1 MRRRSLVL
9 IGLLLALAG
18 GVAVFLNWLLF
29 TQRGL
34 DFAIAQL
41 GRLPTLQIEVRGA
54 RGSIAGPLTADSVI
68 VDHEAAHVVARG
80 LSVNPEPGGLI
91 VGRFGLEGLAVSR
104 LDVTLKERP
113 PQPDKPPYFLPA
125 GLHIVAS
132 HFRLGDVALTLTS
145 GQRIEASEIKG
156 SLSLTRWRLDLD
168 PVDVRGPNGR
178 ISGNLAVR
186 ASEPLGLRT
195 DLRGE
200 WRLPDDEFEY
210 RFRVVTRGNLDRLGA
225 DVYLDAPAKLSFAG
239 TVLGLTSQPR
249 AEGTFRMTD
258 FDGSPWVPVGRFP
271 QLTGTITLAAGLASL
286 GIDGTLTSPA
296 LPGQQLRVQ
305 GAGRWDDRT
314 ISLANLQVWLPR
326 MGLSATS
333 SGTIS
338 FPEADAPEGTLPLLA
353 LNGEWSAL
361 QWPIELEGEPVVR
374 SPQGVYTLEGSMPY
388 RFSTRSQVEGA
399 AIPSTSF
406 EAAGVV
412 NQTGIVL
419 DRFTGYAL
427 RGRINGRGAL
437 SWSGNQAWNFDVDAQ
452 GLAISELRPG
462 VEGRV
467 SAKGTI
473 AGTGLSATAPWT
485 ARLTSLSGTMFGR
498 PLTGRGEIAHRDG
511 VFDLKGVRIANGTS
525 FADVDGRVGTNALD
539 LSWNVDLRSLA
550 VAVPGMAGTLVSRGT
565 ARGTPARPVITGT
578 ARLRQFDYAGVQV
591 ASFDTEADVDSS
603 DQRRSSIAFSASTI
617 EAAGLVFDFARGS
630 LNGFVGDH
638 KITLD
643 FASPGDPDRRITE
656 FRGEFVADGGFDL
669 ARSEWTGDL
678 SQADIKFPEGDA
690 RLIQPA
696 ALVLGPSLQRSA
708 PLCLRTDQDARL
720 CIEGEHRPQPLS
732 WRVLYSAEDWP
743 LQRILRSLLG
753 WREFDGRLQASGWAE
768 KSPGKEWI
776 GGSTLLVHEPTINV
790 QRNKFRV
797 ERIQLG
803 SSRFDLLA
811 EPTQI
816 HANLNI
822 DIDEATKI
830 QGEALVLR
838 HPGAALD
845 STLTGHIKGTSAAIK
860 VLPLLVP
867 EIDRAAGRLDGNIL
881 IGGTV
886 GQPTFNGDFQVRDGV
901 LELYRTNLKITALQA
916 DGSFDGDVLKFDARG
931 DTAKGKLTIDGN
943 FRWPEGVMTGS
954 MRLRG
959 DQLLVSDTP
968 ELRLLASPDIV
979 LHAGADG
986 YHAEGEVKIPNAR
999 ISPRELTTSV
1009 STSPDERIVGVPEIE
1024 DSEPSSADRLTT
1036 RILVTLGDAV
1046 RVDAYGLK
1054 ARLEG
1059 GVTVSTVPDDVARGN
1074 GVIRVADGQYKAFGQ
1089 DVRIT
1094 RGTLSFNDSPLNE
1107 PVLDIVAERKI
1118 RDADITVA
1126 VNVRGTIAQPFIT
1139 ITSQPAMPSNEA
1151 LSYLLTGRSI
1161 DTLQSGEAANVNQ
1174 AAENLALSGGG
1185 LLLGGL
1191 GTKLGL
1197 DEVTLERDADSND
1210 TTVVLGKALS
1220 PKLYV
1225 SYGISIAEAINTI
1238 KLRYSL
1244 NERWSLKA
1252 EAGIEQSADIEY
1264 RIER

>member
-1 MRRRSLVL
+1 VRRRSVVL
-9 IGLLLALAG
+9 LGLLLTLAG
-18 GVAVFLNWLLF
+18 GVALFLHWLLF
-29 TQRGL
+29 TQPGL
-34 DFAIAQL
+34 DFALAQL
-41 GRLPTLQIEVRGA
+41 GRLPGVKIEVRGA
-54 RGSIAGPLTADSVI
+54 RGSIAGPLTVASIV
-68 VDHEAAHVVARG
+68 VDHPAAHIVAHG
-80 LSVNPEPGGLI
+80 LAVNPEPGGLV
-91 VGRFGLEGLAVSR
+91 VGHLGLEGLAVSR
-104 LDVTLKERP
+104 LEVTLKERP
-113 PQPDKPPYFLPA
+113 PQPDKPLHFLPA
-125 GLHIVAS
+125 GLRIAAPD
-132 HFRLGDVALTLTS
+132 FRLGDLALTLKD
-145 GQRIEASEIKG
+145 GQRIEASEARG

-168 PVDVRGPNGR
+168 PVNVRGPNGR
-178 ISGNLAVR
+178 VSGNLVLR

-195 DLRGE
+195 DLRGD
-200 WRLPDDEFEY
+200 WRLPGDEFEY
-210 RFRVVTRGNLDRLGA
+210 RFRVVTRGNLDRLSA
-225 DVYLDAPAKLSFAG
+225 DLFLDAPAKLTFAG
-239 TVLGLTSQPR
+239 TLLDLTGQPR
-249 AEGTFRMTD
+249 AEGTFRMTE
-258 FDGSPWVPVGRFP
+258 FDGSPWVPAGRFP
-271 QLTGTITLAAGLASL
+271 TLTGTITLAAGLASL

-296 LPGQQLRVQ
+296 LPNQQLRVQ
-305 GAGRWDDRT
+305 GAGRWEERT
-314 ISLANLQVWLPR
+314 IALANLQVWLPR
-326 MGLSATS
+326 MGLSVTS
-333 SGTIS
+333 SGTIRL
-338 FPEADAPEGTLPLLA
+338 PEADAPEGTLPLLA

-361 QWPIELEGEPVVR
+361 RWPVELAGEPVVQ

-388 RFSTRSQVEGA
+388 RFSTRAQVEGP

-412 NQTGIVL
+412 NRTGVTL
-419 DRFTGYAL
+419 DRFDGYAL
-427 RGRINGRGAL
+427 RGRVTGRGAL
-437 SWSGNQAWNFDVDAQ
+437 SWSGQQPWSFDVDAQ

-462 VEGRV
+462 VDGRI

-473 AGTGLSATAPWT
+473 GGAGLNAAAPWT
-485 ARLTSLSGTMFGR
+485 ARLSSLSGTLFGR

-511 VFDLKGVRIANGTS
+511 VFDLKGVRIANGAS
-525 FADVDGRVGTNALD
+525 FVDVNGRVGANALD
-539 LSWNVDLRSLA
+539 LSWNVDLQSLA
-550 VAVPGMAGTLVSRGT
+550 VILPGMTGSVVSRGT
-565 ARGTPARPVITGT
+565 ARASPSRPVVAGT
-578 ARLRQFDYAGVQV
+578 ARVRHFDYAGVQI
-591 ASFDTEADVDSS
+591 ASFDLEADVDSS
-603 DQRRSSIAFSASTI
+603 DQRRSSVAFSAASI
-617 EAAGLVFDFARGS
+617 DAAGLAFDFARGS
-630 LNGFVGDH
+630 LDGLVSEH
-638 KITLD
+638 RITLD
-643 FASPGDPDRRITE
+643 FASPGDPERRITD
-656 FRGEFVADGGFDL
+656 FRGELVAAGGYDLADGQ
-669 ARSEWTGDL
+669 WTGDL
-678 SQADIKFPEGDA
+678 SQADIHFAEGA
-690 RLIQPA
+690 AHLIQPA
-696 ALVLGPSLQRSA
+696 ALELGPALQRAA

-732 WRVLYSAEDWP
+732 WRVLYSAEEWP
-743 LQRILRSLLG
+743 LQRLLRSLLG

-768 KSPGKEWI
+768 KLPGQEWI

-797 ERIQLG
+797 ERIRLG
-803 SSRFDLLA
+803 SSRFELLA

-816 HANLNI
+816 HANL
-822 DIDEATKI
+822 DLEIDESTKV
-830 QGEALVLR
+830 QGQALVQR
-838 HPGAALD
+838 QPGTPLD
-845 STLTGHIKGTSAAIK
+845 STLTGHIKGTSEAIR

-867 EIDRAAGRLDGNIL
+867 EIDRAAGRLDANIVL
-881 IGGTV
+881 GGTV
-886 GQPTFNGDFQVRDGV
+886 GQPTVNGDFELRDGV
-901 LELYRTNLKITALQA
+901 LEFYRTNLKISALQA
-916 DGSFDGDVLKFDARG
+916 DGSFDGDVLRFDATG
-931 DTAKGKLTIDGN
+931 ETAKGRLTVDGRFN
-943 FRWPEGVMTGS
+943 WPAGVMTGS

-968 ELRLLASPDIV
+968 DLRILASPDIV
-979 LHAGADG
+979 LHAGPDG
-986 YHAEGEVKIPNAR
+986 YRVDGEVKIPHAR
-999 ISPRELTTSV
+999 ISPREFTTSV
-1009 STSPDERIVGVPEIE
+1009 STSTDERIVGLPDVEE
-1024 DSEPSSADRLTT
+1024 TEPSSADRVTT
-1036 RILVTLGDAV
+1036 RVKVTLGDAV

-1059 GVTVSTVPDDVARGN
+1059 GVTVTTVPDDVARGN
-1074 GVIRVADGQYKAFGQ
+1074 GVIRVAEGQYKAFGQ

-1094 RGTLSFNDSPLNE
+1094 RGTLSFNDTPLNE

-1118 RDADITVA
+1118 KDADITVT

-1197 DEVTLERDADSND
+1197 DEVSLERDGDNND

>member
-1 MRRRSLVL
+1 MSRRSLVL
-9 IGLLLALAG
+9 IGLLLTLAG

-29 TQRGL
+29 TQQGL
-34 DFAIAQL
+34 EFAIGQL
-41 GRLPTLQIEVRGA
+41 SRLPTVKIEVRGA
-54 RGSIAGPLTADSVI
+54 RGSIAGPLSADSVV
-68 VDHEAAHVVARG
+68 VDHESAHVVARG
-80 LSVNPEPGGLI
+80 LTVNPEPSGLI

-104 LDVTLKERP
+104 LEVTLKDRP
-113 PQPDKPPYFLPA
+113 PQPKKPPYFLPA
-125 GLHIVAS
+125 GLHIVAPD
-132 HFRLGDVALTLTS
+132 FRLGDIALTLQ
-145 GQRIEASEIKG
+145 GGRRIEAREARG

-168 PVDVRGPNGR
+168 PVEVHGPNGR

-200 WRLPDDEFEY
+200 WRLPGDDFEY
-210 RFRVVTRGNLDRLGA
+210 RFRVVTRGTLDRLGA
-225 DVYLDAPAKLSFAG
+225 DVFLDAPAKLTFAG
-239 TVLGLTSQPR
+239 TLLDLTGQPR
-249 AEGTFRMTD
+249 ADGTFRMTA
-258 FDGSPWVPVGRFP
+258 FDGSPWVPAGRFP

-296 LPGQQLRVQ
+296 LPDQQLRVQ
-305 GAGRWDDRT
+305 GAGRWDERT
-314 ISLANLQVWLPR
+314 ISLANLHVWLPR
-326 MGLSATS
+326 MGLAVTS
-333 SGTIS
+333 SGSIKL
-338 FPEADAPEGTLPLLA
+338 PEVDAPEGTLPLLA

-361 QWPIELEGEPVVR
+361 QWPIALEGEPVVQ

-388 RFSTRSQVEGA
+388 RFSTRALVAGP

-412 NQTGIVL
+412 NQTGVVL
-419 DRFTGYAL
+419 DRFDGYAL

-452 GLAISELRPG
+452 GLAISEFRPG
-462 VEGRV
+462 VEGRI

-498 PLTGRGEIAHRDG
+498 PLTGRGEVAHRDG

-525 FADVDGRVGTNALD
+525 FADVDGRVGTNVLD
-539 LSWNVDLRSLA
+539 LGWNVDLRSLA
-550 VAVPGMAGTLVSRGT
+550 VVVPGMDGTLVSRGT
-565 ARGTPARPVITGT
+565 ARGTPARPVVAGT
-578 ARLRQFDYAGVQV
+578 ARLRHFDYAGVQV
-591 ASFDTEADVDSS
+591 ASFDAEADVDSG
-603 DQRRSSIAFSASTI
+603 DKRRSSIAFSASTI
-617 EAAGLVFDFARGS
+617 DAAGLTFDFARGS

-638 KITLD
+638 TITLD
-643 FASPGDPDRRITE
+643 FASPGDPKRRITE
-656 FRGEFVADGGFDL
+656 FGGEFVAEGGYDL
-669 ARSEWTGDL
+669 ARSQWAGDL
-678 SQADIKFPEGDA
+678 SKAEIQFPEGAA

-732 WRVLYSAEDWP
+732 WRVIYSAEDWP

-768 KSPGKEWI
+768 KLPGKEWV

-797 ERIQLG
+797 ERIRLG

-816 HANLNI
+816 HATL
-822 DIDEATKI
+822 DIDVDDSTRIE
-830 QGEALVLR
+830 GEALVKR
-838 HPGAALD
+838 NPDAALD
-845 STLTGHIKGTSAAIK
+845 STLTGHIKGTSEAIK

-867 EIDRAAGRLDGNIL
+867 EIDRAAGRLDGNVVL
-881 IGGTV
+881 GGTV
-886 GQPTFNGDFQVRDGV
+886 GQPTFNGDFHVRDGV

-916 DGSFDGDVLKFDARG
+916 DGSFNGDDLKFDAKG
-931 DTAKGKLTIDGN
+931 ETAKGKLTIDGN
-943 FRWPEGVMTGS
+943 FTWPEGVMTGA

-959 DQLLVSDTP
+959 DQLLVADTP
-968 ELRLLASPDIV
+968 ELRVLASPDIV

-986 YHAEGEVKIPNAR
+986 YQVEGEVKIPNAR
-999 ISPRELTTSV
+999 ISPREITTSV
-1009 STSPDERIVGVPEIE
+1009 STSPDERIVGLPDVE
-1024 DSEPSSADRLTT
+1024 DTEPSSADRITT
-1036 RILVTLGDAV
+1036 RVKVVLGDAV

-1054 ARLEG
+1054 ARLDG
-1059 GVTVSTVPDDVARGN
+1059 SVTVSTVPDDVARGN
-1074 GVIRVADGQYKAFGQ
+1074 GVIRVAEGQYKAFGQ

-1094 RGTLSFNDSPLNE
+1094 RGTLSYNDTPLSE

-1118 RDADITVA
+1118 KDSDITVA
-1126 VNVRGTIAQPFIT
+1126 VNVRGTIEQPFIT

-1161 DTLQSGEAANVNQ
+1161 DTLQSGEAASVNQ

-1191 GTKLGL
+1191 GTRLGL
-1197 DEVTLERDADSND
+1197 DEVSLERDSDSND

-1220 PKLYV
+1220 PKLFV

-1238 KLRYSL
+1238 KLRYTL